1 VVTVTATN
9 GAFTALLV
17 KRTPFTEAEL
27 DRLEAWTSRSRFMK
41 VSAAPRRDTEENN
54 YRLFLSLDDPAKE
67 RAFVAAYPMDISPT
81 VDDRPFFFKY
91 SFWWHLF
98 PSDPLIWRQVP
109 VMEMSLLLL
118 LLAVG
123 VATLVSVY
131 LPLRHF
137 ARQGLRTPA
146 AGRWLAY
153 FGGAGLGYLALEVA
167 LLQKFGLF
175 LGHPNYALS
184 VVLAALLFAT
194 GVGSLS
200 SEAIVRALGGIRF
213 ASYALCGVVL
223 VEHLV
228 VMPLLPRLTGQPF
241 GLRAALVALLVA
253 PIGILLGV
261 FVPTAVDRL
270 KQESPSFVP
279 WAWGVNGIFSVLAP
293 LLAIAVSMTFG
304 ISALLIS
311 ALPVYLAVGW
321 SWPPASR
328 TA

>member
-1 VVTVTATN
+1 
-9 GAFTALLV
+9 
-17 KRTPFTEAEL
+17 
-27 DRLEAWTSRSRFMK
+27 MK
-41 VSAAPRRDTEENN
+41 VSAAPRRDTGQNN
-54 YRLFLSLDDPAKE
+54 YRLFLGLDDPAKE
-67 RAFVAAYPMDISPT
+67 RAFVAAYSFDISPT
-81 VDDRPFFFKY
+81 IDDRPFFFKY

-98 PSDPLIWRQVP
+98 PSDPIIWGQVP

-118 LLAVG
+118 LVAVG
-123 VATLVSVY
+123 LATLVSVY

-137 ARQGLRTPA
+137 ARQGLRAPA
-146 AGRWLAY
+146 AGRWLVY

-194 GVGSLS
+194 GVGSLL
-200 SEAIVRALGGIRF
+200 SEAIVRTLGGVRF
-213 ASYALCGVVL
+213 VSYALCGIVL
-223 VEHLV
+223 LEHLV
-228 VMPLLPRLTGQPF
+228 LMPLLPRLGGQPF
-241 GLRAALVALLVA
+241 ALRAALVALLVA

-261 FVPTAVDRL
+261 FVPTAIDRL
-270 KQESPSFVP
+270 KRESPSFAP

-293 LLAIAVSMTFG
+293 VLAIAVSMTFG

-321 SWPPASR
+321 SWPEASR